1 MSYVCNTKVP
11 PYARATLK
19 ADRLKPGGSAK
30 VSTLEPS
37 FWEESAEWANT
48 WSVNEATIAIWKIME
63 SNPEQTSALSG
74 ALGRLFGF
82 FKNGNCN
89 SQLLNSFPGELLTA

>member
-1 MSYVCNTKVP
+1 
-11 PYARATLK
+11 
-19 ADRLKPGGSAK
+19 
-30 VSTLEPS
+30 
-37 FWEESAEWANT
+37 
-48 WSVNEATIAIWKIME
+48 ME

-89 SQLLNSFPGELLTA
+89 RQLLNSFPGELLTA